1 MIPQRTLAG
10 TCEITTGALAITQ
23 RPPIYTGESAAL
35 KVEISFTF
43 QNVAYPIP
51 PGVVAEMYLK
61 FPNTEKMTV
70 AVSMDI
76 SGNKATGFLT
86 GEQTGLEGYPLL
98 IVQLTDTETASL
110 IVACATT
117 VKVSDVRGNLVVDT
131 RAPTPSEIVYVGR
144 SPYIDPTTK
153 HWITWD
159 SEQAKYVDTGINAEG
174 VIGFTP
180 SISIGTVQSV
190 PTGESAEVTR
200 TGTDRNPVLNFKLP
214 RSGDGV
220 GIYPVDMTIAV
231 AEWVEESGVYK
242 YTLLDA
248 TIKAY
253 MTVLE
258 SWLDDEAVQFGKV
271 WYTVNDGSLV
281 VNTDVVPTAAWALH
295 VTLGTDGTDVL
306 EDVADLESRFP
317 VSIADGGTGG
327 TTAETARQAL
337 GITGAN
343 VPTSA
348 VSGQTNVDGA
358 LGGLSHQIVNLQN
371 GLALPVITGTINNS
385 GSTIENGNFF
395 IIDSFICIAT
405 ADISNGA
412 TLTIGTNFKKIDMG
426 ALNKVLSTINERIRI
441 ANIPTDGDLNDYA
454 PNGITLYVCN
464 WADTRQNRP
473 TGFNA
478 GIVLVVSYGSFTL
491 QFASP
496 HTSNSVLWFRSKY
509 TTTWHE
515 WKQIGDIGVGLV
527 VPSGVA
533 ENGVTINNGGYI
545 KIGNVVIFDMTI
557 ILESDIAANIPIING
572 MPTSRTTSS
581 IVGFMESGNRAT
593 AVLTRRIYT
602 QIYSNG
608 AMPAGTYRFTG
619 TYLIV

>member
-1 MIPQRTLAG
+1 MIPQRTLSG

-51 PGVVAEMYLK
+51 SGVVAEMYLK

-70 AVSMDI
+70 AVAMEI

-98 IVQLTDTETASL
+98 IIQLTDTETASL

-117 VKVSDVRGNLVVDT
+117 VKVSNVRGNLVVDT

-174 VIGFTP
+174 VIGYTP

-190 PTGESAEVTR
+190 PTGDSAEVTR

-220 GIYPVDMTIAV
+220 GIYPVSIPIAV

-242 YTLLDA
+242 YTFSDA

-258 SWLDDEAVQFGKV
+258 SWLDDEDVQLGKV
-271 WYTVNDGSLV
+271 WYTVNNGSLV

-327 TTAETARQAL
+327 TTAAEARQAL
-337 GITGAN
+337 GITQQIDDIQA
-343 VPTSA
+343 A
-348 VSGQTNVDGA
+348 VAYVEDGDTATKKTYTEGEFIVWKGSLYTVNSGGIP
-358 LGGLSHQIVNLQN
+358 LGN
-371 GLALPVITGTINNS
+371 AITGHVTAVTEGGFNN
-385 GSTIENGNFF
+385 
-395 IIDSFICIAT
+395 
-405 ADISNGA
+405 
-412 TLTIGTNFKKIDMG
+412 
-426 ALNKVLSTINERIRI
+426 LNNKI
-441 ANIPTDGDLNDYA
+441 ANLIKYVDYTGEIPITNRDGNIFYTSIYRSTLGV
-454 PNGITLYVCN
+454 PNTAILL
-464 WADTRQNRP
+464 
-473 TGFNA
+473 
-478 GIVLVVSYGSFTL
+478 VLQFIGSFSSDEILSLTSIA
-491 QFASP
+491 QNVFITAS
-496 HTSNSVLWFRSKY
+496 
-509 TTTWHE
+509 
-515 WKQIGDIGVGLV
+515 
-527 VPSGVA
+527 
-533 ENGVTINNGGYI
+533 
-545 KIGNVVIFDMTI
+545 
-557 ILESDIAANIPIING
+557 
-572 MPTSRTTSS
+572 TSRT
-581 IVGFMESGNRAT
+581 V
-593 AVLTRRIYT
+593 TRTIRVY
-602 QIYSNG
+602 Y
-608 AMPAGTYRFTG
+608 FD
-619 TYLIV
+619 V